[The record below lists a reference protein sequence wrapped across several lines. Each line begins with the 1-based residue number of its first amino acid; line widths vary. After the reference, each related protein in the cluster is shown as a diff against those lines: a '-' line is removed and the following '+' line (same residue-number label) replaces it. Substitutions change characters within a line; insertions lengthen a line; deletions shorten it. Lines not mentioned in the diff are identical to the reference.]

1 MEDRSKISK
10 TYKTKNTNTNLAIQ
24 TKSSEALFTNIAQFI
39 NTLLGKNKK
48 PALLKALGNAID
60 NCQKNKLITLEE
72 KKMVKN
78 IINIEDTKVG
88 DVMTPR
94 TDIIAVQYNSSLE
107 DIKQLIIESEHSRL
121 PVFKRNLDN
130 IIGFIHSK
138 DLAKFIGYKN
148 QSQLEHFEIPSII
161 RKILY
166 VPHSMRIIDLLLKMR
181 SSRVHIAI
189 VLDEYGGTDGLVSIE
204 DIVEEI
210 VGEIDDEHDIP
221 DNNTYLGIQKI
232 NDNILQ
238 VGGRVEIEKIAEFLQ
253 DYLVIDDMEGDF
265 DTVGGL
271 IFSIFKKVP
280 EVGESYHHHSGITF
294 KILDADARSII
305 LTEIIKPQNV
315 ADIENHNN

>member
-1 MEDRSKISK
+1 MEDRSKTEI
-10 TYKTKNTNTNLAIQ
+10 KNTQNLSVSQIKKTPPRQ
-24 TKSSEALFTNIAQFI
+24 TIICQI
-39 NTLLGKNKK
+39 NKINHFVNKLLGKNKK
-48 PALLKALGNAID
+48 PALLKSLNKAVD
-60 NCQKNKLITLEE
+60 NCYKHELITLEE

-94 TDIIAVQYNSSLE
+94 TDVVAVQYDANLE
-107 DIKQLIIESEHSRL
+107 DIKKLIIESEHSRI
-121 PVFKRNLDN
+121 PVFKYNLDN

-138 DLAKFIGYKN
+138 DLAKFIGSDN
-148 QSQLEHFEIPSII
+148 HSGLEEFKINSII

-210 VGEIDDEHDIP
+210 VGEIEDEHDIP
-221 DNNTYLGIQKI
+221 DDNIYLRIKKI
-232 NDNILQ
+232 NENILQ
-238 VGGRVEIEKIAEFLQ
+238 VGGRVEIEKITEFLQ
-253 DYLVIDDMEGDF
+253 DQIFIEDIEGDF

-271 IFSIFKKVP
+271 IFAIFKKVP
-280 EVGESYHHHSGITF
+280 EIGEVHNHTSGLKF
-294 KILDADARSII
+294 KILDADARSVK
-305 LTEIIKPQNV
+305 LVEINKLG
-315 ADIENHNN
+315 D

>member
-1 MEDRSKISK
+1 MEDRSKIH
-10 TYKTKNTNTNLAIQ
+10 TKNIKTLNTNQ
-24 TKSSEALFTNIAQFI
+24 TKKNHHHQKILCYI
-39 NTLLGKNKK
+39 NKVSYSINKMLGKNKK
-48 PALLKALGNAID
+48 PALLKSLNKAVD
-60 NCQKNKLITLEE
+60 DCHKNELITLEE

-94 TDIIAVQYNSSLE
+94 TDVVAVQYDSSLE
-107 DIKQLIIESEHSRL
+107 DIKKLIIESEHSRI

-130 IIGFIHSK
+130 IVGFIHSK
-138 DLAKFIGYKN
+138 DLAKFIGSEN
-148 QSQLEHFEIPSII
+148 QSELENFKIHSII

-210 VGEIDDEHDIP
+210 VGEIEDEHDIP
-221 DNNTYLGIQKI
+221 D
-232 NDNILQ
+232 DNIYLRIKKISDNSLQ
-238 VGGRVEIEKIAEFLQ
+238 VGGRVEIEKITEFMQ
-253 DYLVIDDMEGDF
+253 DQIVIEDIEGDF

-271 IFSIFKKVP
+271 VFTIFKKVP
-280 EVGESYHHHSGITF
+280 EIGEVYNHASGLKF
-294 KILDADARSII
+294 KVLDADARSVK
-305 LTEIIKPQNV
+305 LVEITKP
-315 ADIENHNN
+315 ENN

>member
-1 MEDRSKISK
+1 MEGRSKISK
-10 TYKTKNTNTNLAIQ
+10 THKTEI
-24 TKSSEALFTNIAQFI
+24 TNINLTVKTPFHKLRSANI
-39 NTLLGKNKK
+39 ALLANTLLGKNKK
-48 PALLKALGNAID
+48 PSLLNALNKAID
-60 NCQKNKLITLEE
+60 NCQKNKIITLEE

-94 TDIIAVQYNSSLE
+94 TDIVAVQYDANLG
-107 DIKQLIIESEHSRL
+107 DIKKLIIESEHSRL

-130 IIGFIHSK
+130 IVGFIHSK
-138 DLAKFIGYKN
+138 DLAKFIGYGDL
-148 QSQLEHFEIPSII
+148 SQLESFKIHSII

-221 DNNTYLGIQKI
+221 DNNAYLGIKKI
-232 NDNILQ
+232 NDNTLQ
-238 VGGRVEIEKIAEFLQ
+238 VGGRVEIEKITEFLQ
-253 DYLVIDDMEGDF
+253 DYLVIDDIEGDF
-265 DTVGGL
+265 DTVWGL

-280 EVGESYHHHSGITF
+280 EVGESYNHHSGVTF
-294 KILDADARSII
+294 TILGADARSVI
-305 LTEIIKPQNV
+305 LTEITKPQSV
-315 ADIENHNN
+315 TYTENHNN

>member
-1 MEDRSKISK
+1 MEDRSKTKIVATPKNALVKKVKTHHTIS
-10 TYKTKNTNTNLAIQ
+10 NH
-24 TKSSEALFTNIAQFI
+24 I
-39 NTLLGKNKK
+39 NQIHHFCGMILGKHRK
-48 PALLKALGNAID
+48 PALLNSLNKAID
-60 NCQKNKLITLEE
+60 NCQKNGLITSEE

-94 TDIIAVQYNSSLE
+94 TDVVAVQYDSSLE
-107 DIKQLIIESEHSRL
+107 DIKKLIIESEHSRI

-130 IIGFIHSK
+130 IVGFIHSK
-138 DLAKFIGYKN
+138 DLAKFIGSEN
-148 QSQLEHFEIPSII
+148 VTRLENFKITNII

-210 VGEIDDEHDIP
+210 VGEIEDEHDIP
-221 DNNTYLGIQKI
+221 DDNVYLRIKKI
-232 NDNILQ
+232 SNDILQ
-238 VGGRVEIEKIAEFLQ
+238 VGGRVEIEKISEFLHQ
-253 DYLVIDDMEGDF
+253 SLLISDIDSDF

-271 IFSIFKKVP
+271 VFAIFKKVP
-280 EVGESYHHHSGITF
+280 EIGETYKHSSGLIL
-294 KILDADARSII
+294 KVLDADARSVK
-305 LTEIIKPQNV
+305 LVEISRSDKK
-315 ADIENHNN
+315 DS

>member
-1 MEDRSKISK
+1 MEDRSKIKSAKK
-10 TYKTKNTNTNLAIQ
+10 TFLNNQLKTQNQIHKVRYLVDRV
-24 TKSSEALFTNIAQFI
+24 
-39 NTLLGKNKK
+39 LGKNKK
-48 PALLKALGNAID
+48 SNLLKLLNKAID
-60 NCQKNKLITLEE
+60 NYQENEFITSEE

-78 IINIEDTKVG
+78 IVSIEDTKVG

-94 TDIIAVQYNSSLE
+94 TDVIAVQYDSSLE
-107 DIKQLIIESEHSRL
+107 DIKKLIIESEHSRI

-138 DLAKFIGYKN
+138 DLAKFIG
-148 QSQLEHFEIPSII
+148 LENVVKLESFKIANVI

-210 VGEIDDEHDIP
+210 VGEIEDEHDIP
-221 DNNTYLGIQKI
+221 DDNIYLRIKKI

-238 VGGRVEIEKIAEFLQ
+238 VGGRVEIDKISEFLHTNLLE
-253 DYLVIDDMEGDF
+253 DVDGDF

-271 IFSIFKKVP
+271 VFAVFKKVP
-280 EVGESYHHHSGITF
+280 ESGETYNHSSGLTF
-294 KILDADARSII
+294 KVLDADARSVK
-305 LTEIIKPQNV
+305 LVEIHRSDKE
-315 ADIENHNN
+315 DL

>member
-1 MEDRSKISK
+1 MEDQSK
-10 TYKTKNTNTNLAIQ
+10 TKAETNHANDTKQKIKPCQIIYRYVNKTND
-24 TKSSEALFTNIAQFI
+24 FI
-39 NTLLGKNKK
+39 NIIFGKNKK
-48 PALLKALGNAID
+48 PALLKSLDKAIS
-60 NCQKNKLITLEE
+60 NCQKNNLITSEE

-78 IINIEDTKVG
+78 IINIENTKVG

-94 TDIIAVQYNSSLE
+94 TDVVAVQYDSNLE
-107 DIKQLIIESEHSRL
+107 DIKKLIIESEHSRI

-138 DLAKFIGYKN
+138 DLAKFIGSENGSK
-148 QSQLEHFEIPSII
+148 LENFKIHNVI

-210 VGEIDDEHDIP
+210 IGEIEDEHDIP
-221 DNNTYLGIQKI
+221 DDNVYLRIKKI
-232 NDNILQ
+232 SENILQ
-238 VGGRVEIEKIAEFLQ
+238 VGGRVEIEKIIEFLQ
-253 DYLVIDDMEGDF
+253 NNLLIEDIDSNF

-271 IFSIFKKVP
+271 VFAIFKKVP
-280 EVGESYHHHSGITF
+280 EIGEIYNYSSGNNLRLQF
-294 KILDADARSII
+294 KILDADARSVK
-305 LTEIIKPQNV
+305 LV
-315 ADIENHNN
+315 AISRLEKKET

>member
-1 MEDRSKISK
+1 MEERTKISK
-10 TYKTKNTNTNLAIQ
+10 VNKAKAMNILATKILPYKTSL
-24 TKSSEALFTNIAQFI
+24 TNITHFI
-39 NTLLGKNKK
+39 NTLLGKNNRL
-48 PALLKALGNAID
+48 ALLKALDKAID

-78 IINIEDTKVG
+78 IVNIEDTKVG

-94 TDIIAVQYNSSLE
+94 TDIIAAQHDVNLE
-107 DIKQLIIESEHSRL
+107 EIKKLIIDSEHSRL

-138 DLAKFIGYKN
+138 DLAKFIGHDD
-148 QSQLEHFEIPSII
+148 QVQLEHFKIHSII

-166 VPHSMRIIDLLLKMR
+166 VPRSMRIIDLLLKMR

-221 DNNTYLGIQKI
+221 DNKTYLTIKQI

-253 DYLVIDDMEGDF
+253 DYLDIEDLEGDF

-271 IFSIFKKVP
+271 IFLIFKKVP
-280 EVGESYHHHSGITF
+280 EIGETHNQSGVIF
-294 KILDADARSII
+294 KILDANARSVI
-305 LTEIIKPQNV
+305 LVEITKPEN
-315 ADIENHNN
+315 ATSGTENH